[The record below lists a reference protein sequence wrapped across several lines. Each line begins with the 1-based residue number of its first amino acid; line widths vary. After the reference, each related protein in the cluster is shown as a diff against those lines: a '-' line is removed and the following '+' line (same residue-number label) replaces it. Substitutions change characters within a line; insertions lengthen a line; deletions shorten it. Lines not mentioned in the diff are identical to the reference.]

1 MAGPAAAQVTIRG
14 IVRDSLTGK
23 PLPFASV
30 FLLNTTY
37 GATADQQGAYVLPGI
52 RRGRYDVSASYLG
65 YRLRQRPVLVAAET
79 NLTLNFG
86 LLPAPAPLGE
96 VVVRPANRLA
106 DYQLFL
112 KLFLGTSSFAR
123 LCQVRDPAD
132 ISVVFDPGRRRLTAR
147 ATRAVQ
153 VDNGA
158 LGYRLTCYD
167 LDFRADITDE
177 TVTILTVSRV
187 AFQPLPPLNAG
198 EQRRWEANR
207 QKAYRGSYLH
217 FLRSAYAGRLAEEG
231 FLLQRLSRRPN
242 RRRAAADSLV
252 RRWQAA
258 GRNHGSLPDSVW
270 RLLTQP
276 KEFTLV
282 YEDRLPLDSVRTAA
296 AGRVWL
302 RFRDLLA
309 VTYENARPDPGFH
322 APGAITGHPLPGRQ
336 ESILQLRPPPA
347 AELAP
352 NAVPVAPLSLVTE
365 GYWSFEKMAE
375 LLPLDYFPPESPGH

>member
-1 MAGPAAAQVTIRG
+1 MAVPATAQVTIHG
-14 IVRDSLTGK
+14 TVRDSLTGK

-37 GATADQQGAYVLPGI
+37 GVTADQQGAYVLPGI
-52 RRGRYDVSASYLG
+52 QRGRYDVSASYLG
-65 YRLRQRPVLVAAET
+65 YRLRQRPLLVADAT
-79 NLTLNFG
+79 SLTLNFG

-96 VVVRPANRLA
+96 VVVRPVNRLA

-112 KLFLGTSSFAR
+112 RLFLGTSSFAQ
-123 LCQVRDPAD
+123 LCRVRDPGD
-132 ISVVFDPGRRRLTAR
+132 IRVIFDPDRRRLTAR
-147 ATRAVQ
+147 ATRPVQ

-158 LGYRLTCYD
+158 LGYRLTYYD

-187 AFQPLPPLNAG
+187 AFQSLPPLNADG
-198 EQRRWEANR
+198 QRRWEANR

-217 FLRSAYAGRLAEEG
+217 FLRSAYAGQLAEEG
-231 FLLQRLSRRPN
+231 FLLQRLQRRPN
-242 RRRAAADSLV
+242 RRRAATDSLV

-270 RLLTQP
+270 RLLGQS
-276 KEFTLV
+276 KVLSLV
-282 YEDRLPLDSVRTAA
+282 YKPRLPLDSVRTAT

-309 VTYENARPDPGFH
+309 VTYENARPDPNFH
-322 APGAITGHPLPGRQ
+322 APGAITGHPLPSHQ

-347 AELAP
+347 VELAP

-375 LLPLDYFPPESPGH
+375 LLPLDYFPPE